1 MAIVIVGS
9 GNVGQ
14 ALAGGWRKAGH
25 DVVLAVRDPAGDKA
39 KKLNAEGYRTVALK
53 GAAQHGEIVLLAVP
67 WAEIDN
73 AITALGPLSGKIV
86 VDATNPLNAALDL
99 ALGFNDSAGE
109 TVARLAKGARVVK
122 AFNTTGAENMAKAR
136 DFQPKA
142 MMPVASDDA
151 DAKKAVMKLAEDL
164 GFEAVD
170 AGPLIASRHLE
181 PLAVL
186 WIKRAYSGTASLTFA
201 FALTNR

>member
-1 MAIVIVGS
+1 MTIVIVGS

-14 ALAGGWRKAGH
+14 ALAAGWRRAGH
-25 DVVLAVRDPAGDKA
+25 DVVLAVRDPAGDKT
-39 KKLNAEGYRTVALK
+39 KKLNAEGYKTVALK
-53 GAAQHGEIVLLAVP
+53 DAAQHGDVVLLAVP
-67 WAEIDN
+67 WPEIEN
-73 AITALGPLSGKIV
+73 AIGALGSLSGKIV
-86 VDATNPLNAALDL
+86 VDATNPLNANLDL
-99 ALGFNDSAGE
+99 ALGFDDSAGE

-122 AFNTTGAENMAKAR
+122 AFNTTGAENMAKAG
-136 DFQPKA
+136 DFKPKA
-142 MMPVASDDA
+142 MMPVAGDDA
-151 DAKKAVMKLAEDL
+151 DAKKNVMKLASDL

-170 AGPLIASRHLE
+170 AGPLVASRYLE